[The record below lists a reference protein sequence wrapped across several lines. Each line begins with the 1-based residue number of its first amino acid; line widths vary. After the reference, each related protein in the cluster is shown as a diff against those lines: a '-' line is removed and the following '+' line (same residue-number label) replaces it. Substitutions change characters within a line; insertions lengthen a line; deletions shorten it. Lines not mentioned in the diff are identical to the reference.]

1 MQITDHFTLEEMS
14 ITEVRGVDNA
24 PPPGVLPNLTKVCQ
38 TLEQV
43 RTLLG
48 GLPILVNSGYR
59 CPEVNERVGGVPD
72 SAHIQ
77 GYAADFICP
86 AFGDP
91 TMIVNAIDN
100 TGSILFDQLI
110 EEGTWVHLSVAPP
123 LRGQVLRK
131 VPGGYETMPRTS
143 VTVPPTQV

>member
-1 MQITDHFTLEEMS
+1 MNLSPHFTLEEMT
-14 ITEVRGVDNA
+14 ITQVRGVDNM
-24 PPPGVLPNLTKVCQ
+24 PMPGGIPNLTKVCQ
-38 TLEQV
+38 TLEHV

-48 GLPILVNSGYR
+48 GPIIVTSGFR
-59 CPEVNERVGGVPD
+59 SPEVNERVGGVPN
-72 SAHIQ
+72 SAHI
-77 GYAADFICP
+77 YCNAADFICP

-91 TMIVNAIDN
+91 LMIVNAIDN

-110 EEGTWVHLSVAPP
+110 EEGTWVHLSIAPP